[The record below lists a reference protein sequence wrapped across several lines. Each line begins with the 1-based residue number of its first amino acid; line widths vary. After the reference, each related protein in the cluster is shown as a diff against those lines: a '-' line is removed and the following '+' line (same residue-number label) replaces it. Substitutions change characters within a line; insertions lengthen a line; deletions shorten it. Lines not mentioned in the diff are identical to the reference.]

1 MDAVPCEIENG
12 IFCFYKMKR
21 ERPPLFFI
29 YHNADSANNG
39 LVVTFIIIYAFIYH
53 WSRSSKTLNFVRCC
67 TSDSKFKKNE
77 TVVSSLAGQLASVL
91 PIGLMIALCPR

>member
-39 LVVTFIIIYAFIYH
+39 LVVTLIINKPLF
-53 WSRSSKTLNFVRCC
+53 T
-67 TSDSKFKKNE
+67 
-77 TVVSSLAGQLASVL
+77 
-91 PIGLMIALCPR
+91 IGHDPPKL

>member
-29 YHNADSANNG
+29 YHNADSANNE
-39 LVVTFIIIYAFIYH
+39 LVVTLIII
-53 WSRSSKTLNFVRCC
+53 
-67 TSDSKFKKNE
+67 
-77 TVVSSLAGQLASVL
+77 
-91 PIGLMIALCPR
+91 

>member
-29 YHNADSANNG
+29 YHNADSNKINH
-39 LVVTFIIIYAFIYH
+39 LL
-53 WSRSSKTLNFVRCC
+53 R
-67 TSDSKFKKNE
+67 
-77 TVVSSLAGQLASVL
+77 
-91 PIGLMIALCPR
+91 IGLYLGYLP

>member
-39 LVVTFIIIYAFIYH
+39 LVVTY
-53 WSRSSKTLNFVRCC
+53 
-67 TSDSKFKKNE
+67 SDDYYINVWKIN
-77 TVVSSLAGQLASVL
+77 LG
-91 PIGLMIALCPR
+91 

>member
-21 ERPPLFFI
+21 ERPSLLFI

-39 LVVTFIIIYAFIYH
+39 LIVTLIII
-53 WSRSSKTLNFVRCC
+53 
-67 TSDSKFKKNE
+67 
-77 TVVSSLAGQLASVL
+77 
-91 PIGLMIALCPR
+91 